1 MYTNHGKIET
11 PAFVPVIHPVKQTI
25 PSKKIKEIGFDV
37 VITNA
42 YITKNN
48 YGDEAIEK
56 GIHKII
62 DYDKSIMT
70 DSGGYQVLEYGDLEG
85 RIGTMYTN
93 HGKIETPAFVPVIH
107 PVKQTIPSKKIK
119 EIGFDVV
126 ITNAYITKN
135 NYGDEAVEKGIHKI
149 IDYDKSIM
157 TDSGGYQVLEYGDL
171 EVLPSDM
178 ANFETGI
185 LTDFAI
191 PLDKPTG
198 YGLPIKKAEAYV
210 KHTLTVCKQTL
221 DDSKDNGQIWIGPI
235 QGGEH
240 FDLVAKSTKA
250 LIDMGFQMLALGSPV
265 EFMESYEYRLL
276 AQMIVAAKKQM
287 PESVPLHLFGA
298 GHPLTIPFAIA
309 LGCDT
314 FDSASYMLYAKKLR
328 YITDDGTR
336 YLSDIEIFPCN
347 CEICTKYTPD
357 EFRQLEDTLKIN
369 ELAIHNLYAI
379 KLEVDKVKQA
389 IHEGRLWEYVI
400 KKARA
405 HPKLFE
411 MIEVMTENYE
421 FLGLGTPK
429 FKERAIFLFSK
440 EDQYR
445 PEVQSFH
452 KIVRKFKTK
461 KKKLLITKESTTK
474 PGYLSQQYL
483 SLKKKIKEFNTFQV
497 CQYNPHM
504 GLIPI
509 EISDIF
515 PAAHHESSR
524 INYEPKEFTEFQKTW
539 EDFFKKNKFSEIYY
553 DKKDEFLKY
562 FVKTLPKE
570 IKKKSFE

>member
-1 MYTNHGKIET
+1 MYRYLFEISKTDLAGRIGSIHTNHGKIET
-11 PAFVPVIHPVKQTI
+11 PAYVPVIHPVKQTI
-25 PSKKIKEIGFDV
+25 PSKKIKEIGFDL

-42 YITKNN
+42 YITRNG
-48 YGDEAIEK
+48 YGDEAIKK
-56 GIHKII
+56 GIHNII
-62 DYDKSIMT
+62 DFDRAIMT
-70 DSGGYQVLEYGDLEG
+70 DSGGYQVLEYGD
-85 RIGTMYTN
+85 
-93 HGKIETPAFVPVIH
+93 
-107 PVKQTIPSKKIK
+107 
-119 EIGFDVV
+119 
-126 ITNAYITKN
+126 
-135 NYGDEAVEKGIHKI
+135 VEV
-149 IDYDKSIM
+149 SPP
-157 TDSGGYQVLEYGDL
+157 E
-171 EVLPSDM
+171 M
-178 ANFETGI
+178 ASFEKGI

-198 YGLPIKKAEAYV
+198 FGMPIKKAEAYV
-210 KHTLTVCKQTL
+210 KHTLQVSKKTL
-221 DDSKDNGQIWIGPI
+221 EDSEDNGQIWIGPI

-240 FDLVAKSTKA
+240 FDLVAKSTKS
-250 LIDMGFQMLALGSPV
+250 LVKMGFQMLALGSPV

-287 PESVPLHLFGA
+287 PHSIPLHLFGA

-314 FDSASYMLYAKKLR
+314 FDSASYMLYAKKHR

-336 YLSDIEIFPCN
+336 YLKDITVFPCN
-347 CEICTKYTPD
+347 CEICSKYTPD
-357 EFRQLEDTLKIN
+357 EFRSLEATEKIN
-369 ELAIHNLYAI
+369 QLAIHNLHAI

-429 FKERAIFLFSK
+429 FKEKAIFLYDK
-440 EDQYR
+440 EDQFR

-452 KIVRKFKTK
+452 NTVRRFKSNKKKIV
-461 KKKLLITKESTTK
+461 IIKEYNTK
-474 PGYLSQQYL
+474 PGYLSPQYIG
-483 SLKKKIKEFNTFQV
+483 LKKKFKDFDSIQV
-497 CQYNPHM
+497 CQYNPHL

-515 PAAHHESSR
+515 PAAHHETAR
-524 INYEPKEFTEFQKTW
+524 LNFKPNEFTVFEKTW
-539 EDFFKKNKFSEIYY
+539 KDFFNNNKFLEIHY
-553 DKKDEFLKY
+553 DKDDEFLKY
-562 FVKTLPKE
+562 FVKMLPKK
-570 IKKKSFE
+570 IKQKSFS

>member
-1 MYTNHGKIET
+1 MFEISKTDLAGRIGTIHTNHGTVET
-11 PAFVPVIHPVKQTI
+11 PAYVPVIHPVKQTI
-25 PSKKIKEIGFDV
+25 PSKKIKEIGFDL

-42 YITKNN
+42 YITRNN
-48 YGDEAIEK
+48 YGDEAIK
-56 GIHKII
+56 RGIHNII
-62 DYDKSIMT
+62 DFDSAIMT
-70 DSGGYQVLEYGDLEG
+70 DSGGYQVLEYGD
-85 RIGTMYTN
+85 
-93 HGKIETPAFVPVIH
+93 V
-107 PVKQTIPSKKIK
+107 
-119 EIGFDVV
+119 
-126 ITNAYITKN
+126 
-135 NYGDEAVEKGIHKI
+135 
-149 IDYDKSIM
+149 
-157 TDSGGYQVLEYGDL
+157 
-171 EVLPSDM
+171 EVLPPEM
-178 ANFETGI
+178 ASFEKGI

-198 YGLPIKKAEAYV
+198 FGMPIKKAEAYV
-210 KHTLTVCKQTL
+210 KHTLKVSKQTL
-221 DDSKDNGQIWIGPI
+221 EESEKNGQIWIGPI

-240 FDLVAKSTKA
+240 FELVAKSTKS
-250 LIDMGFQMLALGSPV
+250 LVKIGFQMLALGSPV

-287 PESVPLHLFGA
+287 PHDIPLHLFGA

-336 YLSDIEIFPCN
+336 YLKDITVFPCN
-347 CEICTKYTPD
+347 CEICSKYTPD
-357 EFRQLEDTLKIN
+357 EFRQLNETEKIN
-369 ELAIHNLYAI
+369 QLAIHNLYAI

-429 FKERAIFLFSK
+429 FKEKAIFLFNK
-440 EDQYR
+440 DDQFR
-445 PEVQSFH
+445 PEVQAFH
-452 KIVRKFKTK
+452 KIVREFKSK
-461 KKKLLITKESTTK
+461 KNKLAITKEYSTK
-474 PGYLSQQYL
+474 PGYLAHQYL
-483 SLKKKIKEFNTFQV
+483 ALKKKFKDFDSIQV
-497 CQYNPHM
+497 CQYNPQL

-515 PAAHHESSR
+515 PAAHHETSR
-524 INYEPKEFTEFQKTW
+524 LDFEAKEFPTFEKTW
-539 EDFFKKNKFSEIYY
+539 NDFFSNNDFSEIIY
-553 DKKDEFLKY
+553 DKNDQFLKH

-570 IKKKSFE
+570 IKKKSFD

>member
-1 MYTNHGKIET
+1 MYRYLFEISKTDLAGRIGSIHTNHGKIET
-11 PAFVPVIHPVKQTI
+11 PAYVPVIHPVKQTI
-25 PSKKIKEIGFDV
+25 PSKKIKEIGFDL

-42 YITKNN
+42 YITRNG
-48 YGDEAIEK
+48 YGDEAIKK
-56 GIHKII
+56 GIHNII
-62 DYDKSIMT
+62 NFDRAIMT
-70 DSGGYQVLEYGDLEG
+70 DSGGYQVLEYGD
-85 RIGTMYTN
+85 
-93 HGKIETPAFVPVIH
+93 
-107 PVKQTIPSKKIK
+107 
-119 EIGFDVV
+119 
-126 ITNAYITKN
+126 
-135 NYGDEAVEKGIHKI
+135 VEV
-149 IDYDKSIM
+149 SPP
-157 TDSGGYQVLEYGDL
+157 E
-171 EVLPSDM
+171 M
-178 ANFETGI
+178 ASFEKGI

-198 YGLPIKKAEAYV
+198 FGMPIKKAEAYV
-210 KHTLTVCKQTL
+210 KHTLQVSKKTL
-221 DDSKDNGQIWIGPI
+221 EDSEDNGQIWIGPI

-240 FDLVAKSTKA
+240 FDLVAKSTKS
-250 LIDMGFQMLALGSPV
+250 LVKMGFQMLALGSPV

-287 PESVPLHLFGA
+287 PHSIPLHLFGA

-314 FDSASYMLYAKKLR
+314 FDSASYMLYAKKHR

-336 YLSDIEIFPCN
+336 YLKDITVFPCN
-347 CEICTKYTPD
+347 CEICSKYTPD
-357 EFRQLEDTLKIN
+357 EFRSLEATEKIN
-369 ELAIHNLYAI
+369 QLAIHNLHAI

-429 FKERAIFLFSK
+429 FKEKAIFLYDK
-440 EDQYR
+440 EDQFR

-452 KIVRKFKTK
+452 NTVRRFKSNK
-461 KKKLLITKESTTK
+461 KKILIIKEYNTK
-474 PGYLSQQYL
+474 PGYLSPQY
-483 SLKKKIKEFNTFQV
+483 SGLKKKFKDFDSIQV
-497 CQYNPHM
+497 CQYNPHL

-515 PAAHHESSR
+515 PAAHHETAR
-524 INYEPKEFTEFQKTW
+524 LDFNPEEFTVFEKTW
-539 EDFFKKNKFSEIYY
+539 KNFFNNNKFSEIHY
-553 DKKDEFLKY
+553 DKDDEFLKY
-562 FVKTLPKE
+562 FVKMLPKK
-570 IKKKSFE
+570 IKQKSFS

>member
-1 MYTNHGKIET
+1 
-11 PAFVPVIHPVKQTI
+11 
-25 PSKKIKEIGFDV
+25 
-37 VITNA
+37 
-42 YITKNN
+42 
-48 YGDEAIEK
+48 
-56 GIHKII
+56 
-62 DYDKSIMT
+62 
-70 DSGGYQVLEYGDLEG
+70 
-85 RIGTMYTN
+85 MYTN

-135 NYGDEAVEKGIHKI
+135 NYGDEAVKKGIHKI
-149 IDYDKSIM
+149 INFDKSIM

-171 EVLPSDM
+171 EVLPPDM

-221 DDSKDNGQIWIGPI
+221 DDSEDNGQIWIGPI

-250 LIDMGFQMLALGSPV
+250 LVDMGFQMLALGSPV

-276 AQMIVAAKKQM
+276 AQMIVSAKKQM
-287 PESVPLHLFGA
+287 PESIPLHLFGA

-314 FDSASYMLYAKKLR
+314 FDSASYMLYAKQLR
-328 YITDDGTR
+328 YMTDDGTR
-336 YLSDIEIFPCN
+336 YLSDITVFPCN
-347 CEICTKYTPD
+347 CEICSKYTPD
-357 EFRQLEDTLKIN
+357 ELRQLEITNKIN
-369 ELAIHNLYAI
+369 ELAIHNLHAI

-429 FKERAIFLFSK
+429 FKEKAIFLYSK

-452 KIVRKFKTK
+452 KIVRKFKSK
-461 KKKLLITKESTTK
+461 KKKLIIVKESNTK
-474 PGYLSQQYL
+474 PGYLSQEYKR
-483 SLKKKIKEFNTFQV
+483 LKKKLKDFEAFQV
-497 CQYNPHM
+497 CQYNPHL

-515 PAAHHESSR
+515 PAAHHETSR
-524 INYEPKEFTEFQKTW
+524 INYDPKEFVIFEKTW
-539 EDFFKKNKFSEIYY
+539 ENFFKIGRAH
-553 DKKDEFLKY
+553 
-562 FVKTLPKE
+562 V
-570 IKKKSFE
+570 

>member
-1 MYTNHGKIET
+1 LYRYLFEISKTDLAGRIGSIHTNHGKIET
-11 PAFVPVIHPVKQTI
+11 PAYVPVIHPVKQTI
-25 PSKKIKEIGFDV
+25 PSKKIKEIGFDL

-42 YITKNN
+42 YITRNG
-48 YGDEAIEK
+48 YGDEAIKK
-56 GIHKII
+56 GIHNII
-62 DYDKSIMT
+62 DFDRAIMT
-70 DSGGYQVLEYGDLEG
+70 DSGGYQVLEYGD
-85 RIGTMYTN
+85 
-93 HGKIETPAFVPVIH
+93 
-107 PVKQTIPSKKIK
+107 
-119 EIGFDVV
+119 
-126 ITNAYITKN
+126 
-135 NYGDEAVEKGIHKI
+135 VEV
-149 IDYDKSIM
+149 SPP
-157 TDSGGYQVLEYGDL
+157 E
-171 EVLPSDM
+171 M
-178 ANFETGI
+178 ASFEKGI

-198 YGLPIKKAEAYV
+198 FGMPIKKAEAYV
-210 KHTLTVCKQTL
+210 KHTLQVSKKTL
-221 DDSKDNGQIWIGPI
+221 EDSEDNGQIWIGPI

-240 FDLVAKSTKA
+240 FDLVAKSTKS
-250 LIDMGFQMLALGSPV
+250 LVKMGFQMLALGSPV

-287 PESVPLHLFGA
+287 PHSIPLHLFGA

-314 FDSASYMLYAKKLR
+314 FDSASYMLYAKKHR

-336 YLSDIEIFPCN
+336 YLKDITVFPCN
-347 CEICTKYTPD
+347 CEICSKYTPD
-357 EFRQLEDTLKIN
+357 EFRSLEATEKIN
-369 ELAIHNLYAI
+369 QLAIHNLHAI

-429 FKERAIFLFSK
+429 FKEKAIFLYDK
-440 EDQYR
+440 EDQFR

-452 KIVRKFKTK
+452 NTVRRFKSNKKKIV
-461 KKKLLITKESTTK
+461 IIKEYNTK
-474 PGYLSQQYL
+474 PGYLSPQYVG
-483 SLKKKIKEFNTFQV
+483 LKKKFKDFDSIQV
-497 CQYNPHM
+497 CQYNPHL

-515 PAAHHESSR
+515 PAAHHETAR
-524 INYEPKEFTEFQKTW
+524 LDFKPEEFTVFEKTW
-539 EDFFKKNKFSEIYY
+539 KDFFNNNKFLEVHY
-553 DKKDEFLKY
+553 DKDDKFLKY
-562 FVKTLPKE
+562 FVKMLPKK
-570 IKKKSFE
+570 IKQKSFS